1 MPNIAFPVVTSCWRI
16 KNTLQS
22 SPIELRPR
30 QSSAKVIDT
39 FAFGSAYE
47 MEEFLL
53 RMYEMGEEV
62 SEFHIVKGDRDFFG
76 RQKPYEFEAILNSGQ
91 LDAWKDK
98 ITCHK
103 AEIPMAVRGHN
114 IQEAQRQA
122 MRSQTHRD
130 YNQTSFWK
138 GIWTRS

>member
-62 SEFHIVKGDRDFFG
+62 SEFHIVKSRVIVIFSEDRNHTSS
-76 RQKPYEFEAILNSGQ
+76 RQS
-91 LDAWKDK
+91 
-98 ITCHK
+98 
-103 AEIPMAVRGHN
+103 
-114 IQEAQRQA
+114 
-122 MRSQTHRD
+122 
-130 YNQTSFWK
+130 
-138 GIWTRS
+138 